1 MSGPPGL
8 YLTCENPDY
17 SIYIPRLVNG
27 ELMRSK
33 QVRGLRKTEY
43 EVLVGEKDCGIE
55 TIYAVAKGAKVIISA
70 DPEFRG
76 KMEASRK
83 MLAKALKNGTPV
95 YGVTTGFGKSCA
107 KRLAVNDAV
116 ENGDHLLRFHGCGT
130 GEPFSIGETR
140 AAMFCRLLC
149 LARGYSGVTIGL
161 LEQLAALLN
170 AGITPVVPCE
180 GSVGA
185 SGDLTPMSYI
195 AACLKGEREVFFR
208 GRRMPAASAF
218 TQAGIKPYEFEP
230 KEPISMLNG
239 TSVMTGVAALA
250 AVRARRIADAAIC
263 ASALSIHALKGKEQ
277 HFHQTIFTAKPYP
290 GQAAV
295 AAKLRILLE
304 TNGRQVRL
312 EADSPDALQDPY
324 SIRCVPHMLG
334 VLIDALGWITEWIK
348 VEANSAN
355 DNPLF
360 EPETGE
366 VLSTG
371 NFYGGHIAFAM
382 DALKMA
388 LASAADMSDRQ
399 VAILV
404 NPTVSRGLPADL
416 VLLKDD
422 RRLCNHAFK
431 ALSIAASALTA
442 EALKGTMPAGSFSR
456 STESH
461 NQDKVSMGTIAARD
475 AARICE
481 LVERTTAIH
490 LLAAAQGCEARK
502 RVEARPRLHAIFKKV
517 RSLSAAVVE
526 DRPLDADINKIAEVI
541 ANTDLFSLD
550 EK

>member
-1 MSGPPGL
+1 
-8 YLTCENPDY
+8 
-17 SIYIPRLVNG
+17 
-27 ELMRSK
+27 MRSK
-33 QVRGLRKTEY
+33 QVRRLHKTRD
-43 EVLVGEKDCGIE
+43 EVSVGGKDCGIE
-55 TIYAVAKGAKVIISA
+55 TIYDVARGAKVIISA

-76 KMEASRK
+76 NMEVTRR
-83 MLAKALKNGTPV
+83 MLAKALKNGVPV

-116 ENGDHLLRFHGCGT
+116 ENGEHLLSFHGCGT
-130 GEPFSIGETR
+130 GEPFSIEETR

-149 LARGYSGVTIGL
+149 LAQGYSGVSIEL
-161 LEQLAALLN
+161 LEHLADVLN

-195 AACLKGEREVFFR
+195 AACLEGEREAFFR
-208 GRRMPAASAF
+208 GRRVPASSALM
-218 TQAGIKPYEFEP
+218 QAGIRPYAFKP
-230 KEPISMLNG
+230 KEAISMLNG
-239 TSVMTGVAALA
+239 TSVMTGVAALVA
-250 AVRARRIADAAIC
+250 MRAWRIADAAIC
-263 ASALSIHALKGKEQ
+263 ASALSMHALKGKAQ
-277 HFHQTIFTAKPYP
+277 HFHPTIFAAKPYP

-295 AAKLRILLE
+295 AAKLRSLLE
-304 TNGRQVRL
+304 TSDRPKGL

-324 SIRCVPHMLG
+324 SIRCVPHILG

-371 NFYGGHIAFAM
+371 NFYGGHMAFAM

-404 NPTVSRGLPADL
+404 NPAVSRGLPADL
-416 VLLKDD
+416 VLVKDN

-431 ALSIAASALTA
+431 ALSIAASALAA

-475 AARICE
+475 AARVCE

-502 RVEARPRLHAIFKKV
+502 RLDARPRLREIFAKV

-526 DRPLDADINKIAEVI
+526 DRPLDAEINKIADAI
-541 ANTDLFSLD
+541 SNTDLFSL
-550 EK
+550 EGK